1 MFCFICGSEHVRTS
15 VVDVDGSTLGL
26 PKGTLKGVERTV
38 CHECGESFDS
48 LPAQGAVIKEYRV
61 QLAHLA
67 RPLTGE
73 EFAFLRR
80 TLGVNGS
87 QYAEA
92 IGVSNVTIS
101 RVENGAEVTAVQ
113 DALIR
118 TFTLLDIQAS
128 NAVAKVSS
136 RDLGQVSVD
145 VADILRK
152 QPREITDGWQDLRH
166 ERSLKGNVISMAGW
180 IGKLSRQSVRSVTQV
195 VDEQTFEFES
205 PPLKFAY
212 CGG

>member
-15 VVDVDGSTLGL
+15 VVSVDGSILGL
-26 PKGTLKGVERTV
+26 PNGTLKGVERTV
-38 CHECGESFDS
+38 CDECGESFDS

-61 QLAHLA
+61 QLSHLA

-101 RVENGAEVTAVQ
+101 RVENGGDVTAVQ

-128 NAVAKVSS
+128 NAVAKMTS
-136 RDLGQVSVD
+136 RELSQVSVD
-145 VADILRK
+145 VADIAKK
-152 QPREITDGWQDLRH
+152 QPREVTDGWQDLSQ
-166 ERSLKGNVISMAGW
+166 ERNAQSNVISIAKW
-180 IGKLSRQSVRSVTQV
+180 LGKLSRRSMPSMSEV

-205 PPLKFAY
+205 CSLQFGH